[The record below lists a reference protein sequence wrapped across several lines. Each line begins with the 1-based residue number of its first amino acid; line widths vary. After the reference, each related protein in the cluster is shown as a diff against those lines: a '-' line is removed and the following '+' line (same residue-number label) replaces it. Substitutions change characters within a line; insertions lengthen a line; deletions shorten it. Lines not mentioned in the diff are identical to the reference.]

1 LVVSNEDVV
10 TRLMYDMPPE
20 LLELVRTK
28 VNSFTKL
35 DVVRFFGDNP
45 NTMDTADN
53 IATYVGRNRIA
64 VEPELQDLV
73 ANGMMET
80 QSIGGITVYALA
92 SEDETR
98 ELVQRFIAACEDR
111 QFRVKVIYH
120 IVRGMR

>member
-1 LVVSNEDVV
+1 
-10 TRLMYDMPPE
+10 MYDMPPE
-20 LLELVRTK
+20 LLDLVRTK

-73 ANGMMET
+73 ADGMVET
-80 QSIGGITVYALA
+80 QAIGGITVYALA
-92 SEDETR
+92 SEDQTR
-98 ELVQRFIAACEDR
+98 ELVQRFIAACDDR

>member
-1 LVVSNEDVV
+1 MVVSNEDVV

-20 LLELVRTK
+20 LLDLVRTK
-28 VNSFTKL
+28 VKSFTKL

-73 ANGMMET
+73 ADGMLET

>member
-20 LLELVRTK
+20 LLDLVRTK
-28 VNSFTKL
+28 VKSFTKL

-73 ANGMMET
+73 ADGMLET

>member
-1 LVVSNEDVV
+1 MGATNDDVV

-20 LLELVRTK
+20 LLDLVKTK

-35 DVVRFFGDNP
+35 DMVRFLGENP
-45 NTMDTADN
+45 NTMGTADN
-53 IATYVGRNRIA
+53 MATYVGRNRLA

-73 ANGMMET
+73 AEGLMQV
-80 QSIGGITVYALA
+80 QSVGGIAVYSLA
-92 SEDETR
+92 KDDATR